1 MNSLKEVLTEQNH
14 KPKFINKE
22 KQYRICLSGKNE
34 IQHFA
39 EWIYKD
45 KELFLQRK
53 YEIFQQKK

>member
-1 MNSLKEVLTEQNH
+1 MIKLYLEWYSTSDIGKLA
-14 KPKFINKE
+14 NKTI
-22 KQYRICLSGKNE
+22 K
-34 IQHFA
+34 HFS